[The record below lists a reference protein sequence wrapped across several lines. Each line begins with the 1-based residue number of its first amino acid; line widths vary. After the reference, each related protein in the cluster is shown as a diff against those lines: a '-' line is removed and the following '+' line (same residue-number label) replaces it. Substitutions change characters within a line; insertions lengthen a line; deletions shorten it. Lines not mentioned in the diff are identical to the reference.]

1 MQPPPPGQYPGA
13 APAGNDRSTLYG
25 AIGIPVGLICC
36 VPAGIVLGIL
46 SILEAKKYGKQPTL
60 GYIAIAASVLGVVW
74 NILYFTVIRK

>member
-13 APAGNDRSTLYG
+13 APANDRSTLYG

-36 VPAGIVLGIL
+36 WPAGIVLGIL
-46 SILEAKKYGKQPTL
+46 SINEAKKNNKQPTL
-60 GYIAIAASVLGVVW
+60 GYIAIAVSVLGIIW